1 MNDIGRSVCT
11 GAHYGQITE
20 NYYITLTSVRSIQK
34 MYGGVPEKA
43 VKSLKKEV
51 RGEDNGFLT
60 RT

>member
-1 MNDIGRSVCT
+1 MNDIGRSVCI
-11 GAHYGQITE
+11 GAHYGQITK

-34 MYGGVPEKA
+34 MYGDEPENA

-51 RGEDNGFLT
+51 EGEDNGFLT